1 MLDLDNADVVW
12 YLSNLSLDNYSHT
25 FLDNDN
31 NDPPNLYVFGKYIS
45 GKLIY
50 IKIKL
55 RNIGVRKKTIVCISF
70 HEALYPMN
78 FPFL

>member
-1 MLDLDNADVVW
+1 MLDLDNTDVVEH
-12 YLSNLSLDNYSHT
+12 LDTLSLVNYSHT

-31 NDPPNLYVFGKYIS
+31 NDPPYLFIFGKHIS

-55 RNIGVRKKTIVCISF
+55 RNIGDGKKEIVCISF